1 MKSKTKANMEK
12 ADISNEDSFFE
23 TLDTLD
29 FRDDLSYK

>member
-1 MKSKTKANMEK
+1 MKSKTKGNAEIK
-12 ADISNEDSFFE
+12 NEDSFFE